1 MGFID
6 KMKEMKTKAVEMK
19 ERAKASLN
27 SPNGREERRY
37 AQTYQTQV
45 GWQPRAS
52 ANAIDHDAGFPR
64 GNEAVSVANEASFS
78 SSGVAENS
86 PVVSLNAAFERVEL
100 NVAESKTSAT
110 TPLAVIERGDSM
122 QSREQTSDAG
132 GVESSDRGSLIDGM
146 ERGYFE
152 EPSTSDQTFDP
163 VLVSLRKLRES
174 FTVEDL
180 SKEEERLSELVERVS
195 SALNKEILAHADDFE
210 EGMKNMTEVYD
221 KLESS
226 SVVLSNAQ
234 RLLKRIG
241 GDVSS
246 ALHVQESYTTKDSIV
261 GALRILEEIKF
272 CQTCET
278 KIRSHLDV
286 SEYAEAMALYSKAW
300 EMLEN
305 MHVITCVSTLREDFV
320 ALRWELVTCVDNALV
335 DLCGTFDEAKFS
347 KLYTTYPKLGPE
359 VKHLG
364 DKIQDAFLKAVEM
377 QTEGMLR
384 LHAMLSRNQD
394 ESVTKRKSRMGYKEL
409 CSQLSSVQFVPCLR
423 KTLESLYEIFLSSH
437 KMTAWCKAAMENEL
451 NQADNS
457 AINTCSSLIAAL
469 EINRKPIVEMAS
481 VRLAALLQA
490 SSAPSNAAFREVF
503 DLCRV
508 FITCAE
514 AFCGEEAPVL
524 RTQLERIGDRYF
536 ESLHSARLDAT
547 RTMLENERWVPVSVD
562 AVKRVRDDL
571 RNAMQRGRAANGIG
585 KSLGESA
592 ISAFTMEQI
601 LNAKSFDKF
610 VDEPNPFAE
619 TDSEESNREPM
630 SPQNGPNLETS
641 GTNEDTKETKVNPF
655 EAEGETGSVGDR
667 TGLDRH
673 GVKITASSLYILQGI
688 VEYTALMQ
696 VMRPSVPIIFNG
708 ICQLFEL
715 ALVKTF
721 TAFGRTEALLP
732 DSRDMTPRLRGTLSR
747 LGNSGGV
754 MAIRLRAN
762 GETKSDVLSSANM
775 YGLKERGIALE
786 SLSRVADEFNRIK
799 TRVKRSLPLKDAAL
813 ADRFYSHTVAAVD
826 DLREH
831 VYKSVASQLLKI
843 SFCAEAIG
851 DGDPNFALVNSTFA
865 GKYNIRESPSRHNKW
880 VDDVQ
885 AELLQFTTKL
895 TCADITL
902 EALKV
907 LWQHAASVIQDV
919 IVDGFSKVKKCTDQ
933 GRALMKLD
941 VDVLRKEFAKLAPEG
956 ALTEWR
962 YLQTYI
968 DAFYVPENEA
978 EKWMMIHPEF
988 TKQQKLALVA
998 QSAFAH
1004 RWATKFRNDLIRA
1017 IETDQLFA

>member
-1 MGFID
+1 MGFMD

-19 ERAKASLN
+19 ERAKTSLN

-37 AQTYQTQV
+37 AQTNQTQV
-45 GWQPRAS
+45 DWQPRAT
-52 ANAIDHDAGFPR
+52 ANAINPDAGFPR
-64 GNEAVSVANEASFS
+64 GSETGSMVSST
-78 SSGVAENS
+78 GVAENN
-86 PVVSLNAAFERVEL
+86 PVVSLNASFERVEL
-100 NVAESKTSAT
+100 DVAEPTTTTT
-110 TPLAVIERGDSM
+110 TPSAVIERVDSM
-122 QSREQTSDAG
+122 QSREQISDMG
-132 GVESSDRGSLIDGM
+132 SVEPSDRRSLIDGM

-152 EPSTSDQTFDP
+152 EPSTSGQTFDP
-163 VLVSLRKLRES
+163 VLVSLRKLREN

-226 SVVLSNAQ
+226 CVVLSNAQ
-234 RLLKRIG
+234 RLLQRIG

-246 ALHVQESYTTKDSIV
+246 ALHVQESYTTKNSIA

-286 SEYAEAMALYSKAW
+286 SEYAEAMALYSQAW

-335 DLCGTFDEAKFS
+335 DLCGTFDAAKFS
-347 KLYTTYPKLGPE
+347 KLYATYPKLGPE

-394 ESVTKRKSRMGYKEL
+394 ESMTKRKSRMGYKEL
-409 CSQLSSVQFVPCLR
+409 CSQLSSMQFVPCLR

-571 RNAMQRGRAANGIG
+571 RNAMQRGRAANGLG

-619 TDSEESNREPM
+619 TDSNGEEESNGDPT
-630 SPQNGPNLETS
+630 SPQNGSNLEAS
-641 GTNEDTKETKVNPF
+641 GTNEDAKETRVNPF
-655 EAEGETGSVGDR
+655 EAEGEMGSVGDR

-762 GETKSDVLSSANM
+762 GETTSEVLSSANM

-865 GKYNIRESPSRHNKW
+865 GKYNIREPPPRHNKW

-895 TCADITL
+895 TCADITSD
-902 EALKV
+902 ALKV

-941 VDVLRKEFAKLAPEG
+941 VEVLRKEFAKLAPEG

-968 DAFYVPENEA
+968 DAFYVPETEA